1 MGLVLNPPT
10 PVDTVLPYLDQI
22 DLLLVMSVNPGW
34 GGQAFIPEVL
44 EKVRGGARRRSTP
57 AAWPVEIEIDGGI
70 NVDTARR
77 GRGRRATSS
86 SPAARCSGRPIRW
99 PRGVRSSPR
108 PRRGGLRER
117 GTMSPAPE
125 VSVEL
130 VAKVLVVSDGVH
142 EGTRDDHAGPK
153 VVERLNDAGWAVLEH
168 EVTADGM
175 DEVAFALRD
184 LVAGFTG
191 VVVTTGGT
199 GFGPRDLTP
208 EGTRMIIDREAPGL
222 AEAMRRA
229 SDSPGRPF
237 GMLGR
242 GVCGTVGTAIVC
254 NLPGSSNGAL
264 ECLEVILPALPHALD
279 LLSGGRPH

>member
-1 MGLVLNPPT
+1 
-10 PVDTVLPYLDQI
+10 
-22 DLLLVMSVNPGW
+22 
-34 GGQAFIPEVL
+34 
-44 EKVRGGARRRSTP
+44 
-57 AAWPVEIEIDGGI
+57 
-70 NVDTARR
+70 
-77 GRGRRATSS
+77 
-86 SPAARCSGRPIRW
+86 
-99 PRGVRSSPR
+99 
-108 PRRGGLRER
+108 
-117 GTMSPAPE
+117 MSPAPE
-125 VSVEL
+125 VSVDL
-130 VAKVLVVSDGVH
+130 VAKVLVVSDGVIA
-142 EGTRDDHAGPK
+142 GTRVDNAGPK
-153 VVERLNDAGWAVLEH
+153 VVARLVEAGWAVLDH
-168 EVTADGM
+168 EVTADGI

-208 EGTRMIIDREAPGL
+208 EGTRIVIDREAPGL